1 MIPARTIET
10 WVSRRLR
17 RVIFPAFVRS
27 WSAERRSFQTSTL
40 SATNAAQRASSQ
52 AAAKRR
58 TIVSAPNMGSTGKL
72 PTAHASPER
81 FQRILTGAHQKV
93 KILVLGGTKF
103 LGRATVEAAL
113 ERGHDLTLF
122 NRGETNP
129 ELFPEVEKIRGDRTE
144 DLSPLEG
151 GQWDAVV
158 DPSGYF
164 PHVVRRSAEAL
175 KDSVGRYLFVSSVS
189 VYADLSNGPDEDSP
203 RAELGDQPSDEMLPE
218 YENYGALKALCE
230 DAVWDVYG
238 DRATIVR
245 PGLIVGPHDPTGRFT
260 YWPHRATRG
269 GEMVVPAPP
278 ERTVQFVDV
287 RDLGRWLV
295 ELLERDEG
303 GAFNATRSAV
313 SWQELID
320 SARSVADSDATP
332 VWIPDEFLA
341 QHEVGEWMELPMWL
355 ADPEWVGMNQA
366 DVSRAEAAGLS
377 HRPLEDTIRGTLDE
391 AKMTE
396 DAGMKPERERELLEA
411 WRA

>member
-1 MIPARTIET
+1 MLTRVHKT
-10 WVSRRLR
+10 LR
-17 RVIFPAFVRS
+17 
-27 WSAERRSFQTSTL
+27 
-40 SATNAAQRASSQ
+40 
-52 AAAKRR
+52 
-58 TIVSAPNMGSTGKL
+58 
-72 PTAHASPER
+72 
-81 FQRILTGAHQKV
+81 
-93 KILVLGGTKF
+93 ILVLGGTKF

-113 ERGHDLTLF
+113 DRGHDVTLF

-129 ELFPEVEKIRGDRTE
+129 ELFPDVEKIRGDRTA

-151 GQWDAVV
+151 GRWDTVV

-164 PHVVRRSAEAL
+164 PDAVRRSAGAL
-175 KDSVGRYLFVSSVS
+175 RDSVGRYLFVSSVS
-189 VYADLSNGPDEDSP
+189 VYADLSEGPSEESP
-203 RAELGDQPSDEMLPE
+203 RAELGDHPIDEMLPE

-230 DAVWDVYG
+230 DAVWEVYG

-260 YWPHRATRG
+260 YWPHRAARG

-313 SWQELID
+313 SWRELID
-320 SARSVADSDATP
+320 SARSVAGSDATP
-332 VWIPDEFLA
+332 VWIPDEFLSE
-341 QHEVGEWMELPMWL
+341 HDVGEWMELPLWL

-391 AKMTE
+391 AETT
-396 DAGMKPERERELLEA
+396 DGAGMKPDRELELLEA
-411 WRA
+411 WRAA